1 MFAAA
6 PLLPNRKS
14 GAERPELKPTL
25 ERGQIIPGDR
35 PTVAVAKAFQLAR
48 RAIVAV
54 VL

>member
-6 PLLPNRKS
+6 PLLSNRKS
-14 GAERPELKPTL
+14 GAERPELKPTP

-35 PTVAVAKAFQLAR
+35 PTFAVAKTSQLAR